1 MDSIIK
7 NDRKQ
12 NLKIFQGMERQN
24 SFSKYSGE
32 LDQIFGDNSFNK
44 FYTRL
49 ISGKK
54 PRQNYQNNYYTDNS
68 NAKYNY
74 NSQNGNFDLLNYK
87 KFIHNLKK
95 ESELEELK
103 RKEYIKQFKLIK
115 DEEEEKMKER
125 HLSARK
131 KKKVPEVPSIGWYH
145 PNYSAIRKNEP
156 RIYIGEGYFSKRKKE
171 ENKKLNLNNIELTND
186 KSESQSGNVSQI
198 RSRKISAH
206 KREQSDNVNL
216 HTIDNV
222 NDNYN
227 IYNFERRRNNALR
240 FSKYSWRK
248 PIVSES
254 ITSKIVSNTEV
265 KDSFSSQNIKGLV
278 EFNKMSSN
286 LSIGSFIPKKSLIP
300 PLGFYKPRY
309 ESIET
314 KTPEIYFVKKNPV
327 ITKQMKLKKLLYD
340 YNVSKDYELVPTLN
354 S

>member
-32 LDQIFGDNSFNK
+32 LDQIFGDNCFNK

-49 ISGKK
+49 LSGRKTK
-54 PRQNYQNNYYTDNS
+54 HNYQYQYTDNPNS
-68 NAKYNY
+68 KYNY
-74 NSQNGNFDLLNYK
+74 NSQSGNFELKNYK

-103 RKEYIKQFKLIK
+103 RKEYIKQFKIIK
-115 DEEEEKMKER
+115 DEDLEKIKER
-125 HLSARK
+125 QLSAK
-131 KKKVPEVPSIGWYH
+131 KKRNVPEVPSIGWYH

-156 RIYIGEGYFSKRKKE
+156 RIFIGEGYFSRRKNE
-171 ENKKLNLNNIELTND
+171 ENNKLHSNHIDLLND
-186 KSESQSGNVSQI
+186 KSEYQSGNVSKL
-198 RSRKISAH
+198 RSRNVSAS
-206 KREQSDNVNL
+206 KREKSDNNNL
-216 HTIDNV
+216 KTIEN
-222 NDNYN
+222 NKDNYDN
-227 IYNFERRRNNALR
+227 YDYDKRKNNALR

-248 PIVSES
+248 PIISES
-254 ITSKIVSNTEV
+254 ITANIVSNSGI
-265 KDSFSSQNIKGLV
+265 KDSFPSENIKGLV

-286 LSIGSFIPKKSLIP
+286 LNIGSFIPKKSIIP
-300 PLGFYKPRY
+300 PIGFYKPKY

-314 KTPEIYFVKKNPV
+314 KSPEIYFVKKNPV
-327 ITKQMKLKKLLYD
+327 ITKQMRLKKLLYD

>member
-32 LDQIFGDNSFNK
+32 LDQIFGDNCFNK

-49 ISGKK
+49 LSGKK
-54 PRQNYQNNYYTDNS
+54 SRPNYQNNYYTDNS
-68 NAKYNY
+68 NVKYNY
-74 NSQNGNFDLLNYK
+74 NSQSGNFDLLNYK
-87 KFIHNLKK
+87 KFIHSLKK

-103 RKEYIKQFKLIK
+103 RKEYMKQFKLIK
-115 DEEEEKMKER
+115 DEDEEKIKQR
-125 HLSARK
+125 KLSARK
-131 KKKVPEVPSIGWYH
+131 KKKFPEVPSIGWYH
-145 PNYSAIRKNEP
+145 PNYNAIRKNEP

-171 ENKKLNLNNIELTND
+171 ENNKLNFNELLND

-198 RSRKISAH
+198 RSRKVSAH
-206 KREQSDNVNL
+206 KRGNSDNNNNFN
-216 HTIDNV
+216 TIGNEKE
-222 NDNYN
+222 NYN
-227 IYNFERRRNNALR
+227 IYNFERRKNNALR

-254 ITSKIVSNTEV
+254 ITSKIVSNSEV
-265 KDSFSSQNIKGLV
+265 KDSFSSDNIKGLV

-286 LSIGSFIPKKSLIP
+286 LNIGSFIPKKSLIP
-300 PLGFYKPRY
+300 PIGFYKPRY

-327 ITKQMKLKKLLYD
+327 ITKQMRLKKLLYD
-340 YNVSKDYELVPTLN
+340 YNVSKDYELVPNLN

>member
-32 LDQIFGDNSFNK
+32 LDQIFGDNCFNK

-49 ISGKK
+49 LSGRKTK
-54 PRQNYQNNYYTDNS
+54 HNYQYQYTDNPNS
-68 NAKYNY
+68 KYNY
-74 NSQNGNFDLLNYK
+74 NSQSGNFELKNYK

-103 RKEYIKQFKLIK
+103 RKEYIKQFKIIK
-115 DEEEEKMKER
+115 DEDLEKIKER
-125 HLSARK
+125 QLSAK
-131 KKKVPEVPSIGWYH
+131 KKRNVPEVPSIGWYH

-156 RIYIGEGYFSKRKKE
+156 RIFIGEGYFSRRKNEENNKDNYDNYDYDKRK
-171 ENKKLNLNNIELTND
+171 
-186 KSESQSGNVSQI
+186 
-198 RSRKISAH
+198 
-206 KREQSDNVNL
+206 
-216 HTIDNV
+216 
-222 NDNYN
+222 
-227 IYNFERRRNNALR
+227 NNALR

-248 PIVSES
+248 PIISES
-254 ITSKIVSNTEV
+254 ITANIVSNSGI
-265 KDSFSSQNIKGLV
+265 KDSFPSENIKGLV

-286 LSIGSFIPKKSLIP
+286 LNIGSFIPKKSLIP
-300 PLGFYKPRY
+300 PIGFYKPRY

-327 ITKQMKLKKLLYD
+327 ITKQMRLKKLLYD
-340 YNVSKDYELVPTLN
+340 YNVSKDYELVPNLN